1 MIRII
6 ILTFVMSLYGCVHIQ
21 APQLA
26 TISNFIQDNLQS
38 DTGTSSYWQLT
49 VDDYITGVS
58 FLTISS
64 QPLFVNTEQDIAVL
78 DRFTFN
84 QLHLPRFND
93 VRIKIKDSASVSGD
107 KVVRTI
113 TVNDVLYETQECTP
127 WQTVTAASL
136 LVQHYPLASQNRIV
150 TASKMNSE
158 NIQIRQQSCQGA
170 TNNIHTVVLK
180 NDNIQHITQYIPYF
194 NQHITISSL

>member
-1 MIRII
+1 
-6 ILTFVMSLYGCVHIQ
+6 MSLYGCVHIQ

>member
-1 MIRII
+1 M
-6 ILTFVMSLYGCVHIQ
+6 LLSGCVHIQ
-21 APQLA
+21 APQLT
-26 TISNFIQDNLQS
+26 TISNFIQENLQS
-38 DTGTSSYWQLT
+38 DTDTSSDWQLS
-49 VDDYITGVS
+49 VDDYITEMS
-58 FLTISS
+58 FITISS

-78 DRFTFN
+78 DKLTIN
-84 QLHLPRFND
+84 QVHLPRFND
-93 VRIKIKDSASVSGD
+93 VRIKIKDSASASSD
-107 KVVRTI
+107 TVVRTI

-127 WQTVTAASL
+127 WQTVMAGSL
-136 LVQHYPLASQNRIV
+136 LLTQYPEASQNQIV
-150 TASKMNSE
+150 AASNMNSE

>member
-1 MIRII
+1 MIRIL
-6 ILTFVMSLYGCVHIQ
+6 ILILVISLSGCVHIQ
-21 APQLA
+21 APQLT
-26 TISNFIQDNLQS
+26 TISNFIQENFES
-38 DTGTSSYWQLT
+38 DTDTSSSWQLT
-49 VDDYITGVS
+49 VGSYITEVS

-78 DRFTFN
+78 DSFTFN

-93 VRIKIKDSASVSGD
+93 VRIKIKDSVSASGD

-113 TVNDVLYETQECTP
+113 TVNDVLYETQECSP
-127 WQTVTAASL
+127 WQTVTAASQL
-136 LVQHYPLASQNRIV
+136 AQDYPLVSQNQIA
-150 TASKMNSE
+150 TASKMISE

-170 TNNIHTVVLK
+170 TKNIHTVVLK

>member
-1 MIRII
+1 
-6 ILTFVMSLYGCVHIQ
+6 MSLYGCVHIQ

-58 FLTISS
+58 YLTISS

-150 TASKMNSE
+150 RASKINSE

>member
-1 MIRII
+1 
-6 ILTFVMSLYGCVHIQ
+6 MSLYGCVHIQ

-93 VRIKIKDSASVSGD
+93 VRIKIKDSASASGD
-107 KVVRTI
+107 KIVRTI

-150 TASKMNSE
+150 RASKINSE

>member
-1 MIRII
+1 
-6 ILTFVMSLYGCVHIQ
+6 MSLYGCVHIQ

-150 TASKMNSE
+150 RASKINSE